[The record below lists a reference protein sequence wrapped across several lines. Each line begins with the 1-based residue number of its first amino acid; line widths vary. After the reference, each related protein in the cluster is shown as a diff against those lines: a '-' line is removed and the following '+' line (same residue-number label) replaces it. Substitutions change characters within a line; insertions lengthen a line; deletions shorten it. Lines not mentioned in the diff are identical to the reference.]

1 MQLLEE
7 GNPDRTFKYKSDMKV
22 GDLIG
27 KNDKLAI
34 QNLNNF
40 VIDTAIKNYLN
51 ELILP
56 SLLEQKKIRDSYKLM
71 TGQFKEQLRI
81 NGEIQRKLQ

>member
-1 MQLLEE
+1 MRLLEE
-7 GNPDRTFKYKSDMKV
+7 GNPDRTFKYKPDMKV

-56 SLLEQKKIRDSYKLM
+56 TLLEQRKIQNSYKLM
-71 TGQFKEQLRI
+71 TG
-81 NGEIQRKLQ
+81 